1 MQFDPKELKR
11 RTEAAM
17 VILNEGSTTL
27 EKVRSVAGLL
37 KGVNKKLDTVLLTC
51 EKSCAQIELA
61 QEGAVLELVAEH
73 LPEDSQEKK
82 KRKKALLLFIKSWGE
97 LRSEVARIQADLE
110 AGKSVQ
116 DSSFWL
122 STLAQAKGPLAI
134 VTILALGVVALSQV
148 GADIV
153 VANDGCPTLV
163 ASGVPVSIPGLR
175 LPSTPITAGNAETV
189 TIPALA
195 LTIDGR
201 TPQMLTISSLLFT
214 FDFTLSSAVTDVT
227 FDGASLLG
235 TVTELNL
242 GRHTSHALSIMCK
255 K

>member
-37 KGVNKKLDTVLLTC
+37 KGVNKKLDTILLTC
-51 EKSCAQIELA
+51 ETQCAHIELA
-61 QEGAVLELVAEH
+61 TQGAVVELALESM
-73 LPEDSQEKK
+73 PEDTEEQK
-82 KRKKALLLFIKSWGE
+82 KRKKTLLIFIKSWGE
-97 LRSEVARIQADLE
+97 LKSEVSRLQTELDM
-110 AGKSVQ
+110 GHSVS
-116 DSSFWL
+116 DPSFFAKAL
-122 STLAQAKGPLAI
+122 SAAKGPFAI
-134 VTILALGVVALSQV
+134 ITLLALGVVALSQV

-163 ASGVPVSIPGLR
+163 ASGVSVSIPGLR
-175 LPSTPITAGNAETV
+175 LPSTPITAGGAETV
-189 TIPALA
+189 TIPALT

-201 TPQMLTISSLLFT
+201 TPQVLIISSLLFT

-242 GRHTSHALSIMCK
+242 GREESHTLTVKCS
-255 K
+255 